1 MAMSKRSKLFISIIV
16 SFIVLAASVTVL
28 LVFLLKDNKKDN
40 PNNPNP
46 PVITDDKYTD
56 ANKEI
61 MESAIK
67 NFLNFDENFLAN
79 QEPWIREIVEKTL
92 DNIPNSFEKAGVDI
106 KIYSKVVDYINSLKS
121 KLSTIEFDFS
131 EIILE
136 DGTIDLSQ
144 IMLALGKMENI
155 NQIYT
160 LFSDFYA
167 SGITNE
173 DLGRVLYYFIQS
185 EAELID
191 DYSIYIMMYISDQLP
206 SSELQTLFS
215 GLFIDITTIL
225 NDNFSKI
232 PVDDFAVAIGS
243 MLDGLGK
250 VFELYKTL
258 NIYTIVEF
266 FDNLKNGNLSAA
278 EIDTLMTS
286 FKSQIEELIDP
297 ETGKFISIPQDAYKI
312 IFSIT
317 TKIPA
322 LTSLLELAGVPIPED
337 FEIMDYINPIVNAIP
352 YVEDFVNRTVN
363 GIVNVLG
370 KINNTTKIYRVN
382 DNGEYLESVTLA
394 QAIIDNIDEIVDE
407 ETVTINSDTLIIFS
421 KILSGLFESNALSV
435 DFLTSFNNTLR
446 PTLLQIFDLI
456 KLTNPDDTT
465 DYSQAFD
472 MYLTQLRKV
481 VTIINTVA
489 TCDLGTSEDKI
500 LEISPEM
507 IIIYDQIAM
516 FMDALVKKD
525 IIDLQII
532 LYMFSGI
539 IFAPVFIITAPFIV
553 VFYPVV
559 LGVAGFIGLVGYGT
573 YAMFVLVPIALIKA
587 CFPNASF
594 PTDFVDFSEF
604 MEKIFNSEWVTS
616 PFTLYFAF
624 VGSSIEVIAD
634 LIGDWFRQLSGWV
647 PVSGEEVVPAP

>member
-28 LVFLLKDNKKDN
+28 LVFLIKDNKKDN

-61 MESAIK
+61 MVSAIK
-67 NFLNFDENFLAN
+67 NFLNFDENSLSE

-136 DGTIDLSQ
+136 DGTIDISQ

-191 DYSIYIMMYISDQLP
+191 DYSVYIMMYISDQLP

-297 ETGKFISIPQDAYKI
+297 ETGKFISIPKDAYKI

-337 FEIMDYINPIVNAIP
+337 FEIMDYINPVVNAIP

-394 QAIIDNIDEIVDE
+394 QAIIDNIAEIVDE

-472 MYLTQLRKV
+472 MYLTQLRKI

-516 FMDALVKKD
+516 AMDALVKKD
-525 IIDLQII
+525 IVKLQ
-532 LYMFSGI
+532 S
-539 IFAPVFIITAPFIV
+539 IFLTM
-553 VFYPVV
+553 
-559 LGVAGFIGLVGYGT
+559 AGFILSPLIIISVPVMVILYPLIVITAVSLGAVGYFV
-573 YAMFVLVPIALIKA
+573 YAFFAYSILYIIDLIIPGAL
-587 CFPNASF
+587 
-594 PTDFVDFSEF
+594 EQ
-604 MEKIFNSEWVTS
+604 
-616 PFTLYFAF
+616 
-624 VGSSIEVIAD
+624 AD
-634 LIGDWFRQLSGWV
+634 LMDFLTFIEIFWNEVSPEKVITGYFGIVSMGINFLGNVIGDWFRQLSGWV
-647 PVSGEEVVPAP
+647 PVSSEEVVPAP

>member
-28 LVFLLKDNKKDN
+28 LVFLIKDNKKDN

-61 MESAIK
+61 MVSAIK
-67 NFLNFDENFLAN
+67 NFLNFDENSLAE

-136 DGTIDLSQ
+136 DGTIDISQ

-155 NQIYT
+155 NQIYA

-191 DYSIYIMMYISDQLP
+191 DYSVYIMMYISDQLP

-297 ETGKFISIPQDAYKI
+297 ETGKFISIPKDAYKI

-322 LTSLLELAGVPIPED
+322 LTSLLKLAGVPIPED
-337 FEIMDYINPIVNAIP
+337 FEIMDYINPVVNAIP

-382 DNGEYLESVTLA
+382 ENGEYLESVTLA
-394 QAIIDNIDEIVDE
+394 QAIIDNIAEIVDE

-472 MYLTQLRKV
+472 MYLTQLRKI

-516 FMDALVKKD
+516 AMDALVKKD
-525 IIDLQII
+525 IVKLQ
-532 LYMFSGI
+532 S
-539 IFAPVFIITAPFIV
+539 IFLTM
-553 VFYPVV
+553 
-559 LGVAGFIGLVGYGT
+559 AGFILSPLIIISVPVMVILYPLIVITAVSLGAVGYFV
-573 YAMFVLVPIALIKA
+573 YAFFAYSILYIIDLIIPGAL
-587 CFPNASF
+587 
-594 PTDFVDFSEF
+594 EQ
-604 MEKIFNSEWVTS
+604 
-616 PFTLYFAF
+616 
-624 VGSSIEVIAD
+624 AD
-634 LIGDWFRQLSGWV
+634 LMDFLTFIEIFWNEVSPEKVITGYFGIVSMGINFLGNVIGDWFRQLSGWV
-647 PVSGEEVVPAP
+647 PVSSEEVVPAP